1 MKGIIDI
8 INETDGNTDEDL
20 LVYSMTL
27 VNKVLTNSIAV
38 IFYEIFKF
46 LVLSIL
52 FAHAL
57 SICAFYMKY
66 YSIDV
71 L

>member
-27 VNKVLTNSIAV
+27 VNKVLANSIVV
-38 IFYEIFKF
+38 IF
-46 LVLSIL
+46 
-52 FAHAL
+52 
-57 SICAFYMKY
+57 MK
-66 YSIDV
+66 
-71 L
+71 LLNF

>member
-27 VNKVLTNSIAV
+27 VNKVLANGIAV
-38 IFYEIFKF
+38 ILTKSLASSIFF
-46 LVLSIL
+46 ARVFSIY
-52 FAHAL
+52 
-57 SICAFYMKY
+57 AFFMKY
-66 YSIDV
+66 CSINV

>member
-38 IFYEIFKF
+38 IFMKF
-46 LVLSIL
+46 LNLQS
-52 FAHAL
+52 
-57 SICAFYMKY
+57 CR
-66 YSIDV
+66 YSLLMPFRYV
-71 L
+71 HFT